1 MAMSAADTVQKI
13 ASDLHSLGVSPGET
27 LLVHSSLR
35 SLGPVD
41 GGAETVVQ
49 GLFQALGEE
58 GTLLFPALSFATVGA
73 ANPVFDVRR
82 TPSCVGA
89 LPEYFRQRKG
99 TCRSVHPTHSVSG
112 CGKRSAE
119 LLKDHFLDETSCGE
133 HSPFRRLREEGDW
146 ILFIGCSIAPNT
158 SMHAVEELV
167 TPPYLHREKV
177 LYKCILEDGSERT
190 MDVKRHNFQ
199 GYAQNYRRLGEI
211 LTPVEL
217 HHGSVLEAE
226 CYLMKISA
234 MWEKGYEALKKD
246 PFYFVR
252 KLD

>member
-1 MAMSAADTVQKI
+1 MAEEKIIRELMCNDLRKLGIKAGDTV
-13 ASDLHSLGVSPGET
+13 
-27 LLVHSSLR
+27 LVHSSLR
-35 SLGPVD
+35 SLGPLP
-41 GGAETVVQ
+41 GRAETAIGALLEV
-49 GLFQALGEE
+49 LGED
-58 GTLLFPALSFATVGA
+58 GTLLFPALSFATVGIR
-73 ANPVFDVRR
+73 NPVFDVRN

-89 LPEYFRQRKG
+89 LPEYFRKREG
-99 TCRSVHPTHSVSG
+99 TCRSIHPTHSVSAI
-112 CGKRSAE
+112 GKKAAALLAE
-119 LLKDHFLDETSCGE
+119 HYLDETSCGE

-211 LTPVEL
+211 LTEKEL
-217 HHGSVLEAE
+217 RHGSVLNAE

-234 MWEKGYEALKKD
+234 MWEKGYDCLKKD
-246 PFYFVR
+246 PFFFVR
-252 KLD
+252 KLDQ